1 MNEQNKYGDIIGLPH
16 HISEKRKRM
25 SLHDRAAQF
34 SPFAALTGHS
44 DALSETARLTD
55 ARAELDESEKALINE
70 KLQKFI
76 GYPGVEAEITCF
88 VPDVRKSGGAYLTVS
103 GYLKKFDA
111 FRREIV
117 MSDGTVISVD
127 NIFDI
132 EIFSENLPCTEE
144 FTNC

>member
-16 HISEKRKRM
+16 HISDKRKRM

-55 ARAELDESEKALINE
+55 ARADLDESEKEIINE
-70 KLQKFI
+70 KLHKFI
-76 GYPGVEAEITCF
+76 GIPETEAAIICF
-88 VPDVRKSGGAYLTVS
+88 VPDSKKSGGSYQRIT
-103 GYLKKFDA
+103 GRFKKFDA
-111 FRREIV
+111 FRREITV
-117 MSDGTVISVD
+117 SDGTVIPVD

-132 EIFSENLPCTEE
+132 EIFAENMPCEEE